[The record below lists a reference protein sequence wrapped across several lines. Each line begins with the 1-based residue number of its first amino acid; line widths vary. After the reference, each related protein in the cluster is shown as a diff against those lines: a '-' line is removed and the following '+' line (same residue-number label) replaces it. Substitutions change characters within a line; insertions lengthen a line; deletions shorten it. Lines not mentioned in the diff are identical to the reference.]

1 MENNN
6 QQPPPPPAAGAL
18 PHAIGQQIK
27 LPSFWPEDPASWFRL
42 AEGQF
47 ALRNVADPVTR
58 YYHVLAALSVDSV
71 RLVRHVLHD
80 DTGPESYTRLRASLL
95 ASHSLS
101 NYQKMERMMRLP
113 PLGDRKPS
121 VMLAEM
127 LEFCPAGEAT
137 TEVFAFLFLQRL
149 PREIRVLLSED
160 DPADMRA
167 IAEKADRLITMHVP
181 QSHDSCATVAAED
194 VADDSDVVAALQ
206 GARSRKEKGHRRSQ
220 QPPPQQKV
228 LGRRFDISKKTQER
242 GVPLRTSM
250 CYYHAKFGEQAKY
263 CQEGCVWP
271 EN

>member
-1 MENNN
+1 MENDD
-6 QQPPPPPAAGAL
+6 QQPPPPAAGA
-18 PHAIGQQIK
+18 PPAIGQIK
-27 LPSFWPEDPASWFRL
+27 LPPFWPEDPASWFRL

-47 ALRNVADPVTR
+47 AIRNVADPVTR

-80 DTGPESYTRLRASLL
+80 DTGPESYERLRASLL

-127 LEFCPAGEAT
+127 LEYCPAGEST
-137 TEVFAFLFLQRL
+137 TAVFAFLFLQRL

-160 DPADMRA
+160 DPANMRA
-167 IAEKADRLITMHVP
+167 IAEKADRLIAMHVP
-181 QSHDSCATVAAED
+181 QSHDACAAVA
-194 VADDSDVVAALQ
+194 ADDSSEDAEVVAALQ
-206 GARSRKEKGHRRSQ
+206 GARSRKDKGSRR
-220 QPPPQQKV
+220 PQQAPHQQKE
-228 LGRRFDISKKTQER
+228 LGRRIDLPKKNSEPGR
-242 GVPLRTSM
+242 SFRTSM
-250 CYYHAKFGEQAKY
+250 CHYHAKFGERARH
-263 CQEGCVWP
+263 CQEGCAWP

>member
-1 MENNN
+1 MDNDE
-6 QQPPPPPAAGAL
+6 QQPPLPAAGA
-18 PHAIGQQIK
+18 PPPAIGQIK
-27 LPSFWPEDPASWFRL
+27 LPPFWPEDPASWFRL

-80 DTGPESYTRLRASLL
+80 DTGPESYDRLRASLL

-127 LEFCPAGEAT
+127 LEYCQEGEST
-137 TEVFAFLFLQRL
+137 TAVFAFLFLQRL

-160 DPADMRA
+160 DPANMRA
-167 IAEKADRLITMHVP
+167 IAEKADRLIAMHVP
-181 QSHDSCATVAAED
+181 QSHDSCAAVAADDVHED
-194 VADDSDVVAALQ
+194 PEVVAALQ
-206 GARSRKEKGHRRSQ
+206 GARSRKDKTSKRPLQ
-220 QPPPQQKV
+220 QPTQQKE
-228 LGRRFDISKKTQER
+228 LGRQITLPRKSQEQGR
-242 GVPLRTSM
+242 PLRTSM
-250 CYYHAKFGEQAKY
+250 CHYHAKFGEQAKH
-263 CQEGCVWP
+263 CQEGCAWP

>member
-1 MENNN
+1 MENDD
-6 QQPPPPPAAGAL
+6 QQPPPPAAGAL
-18 PHAIGQQIK
+18 PPAIGQQIK

-80 DTGPESYTRLRASLL
+80 DTGPESFTRLRASLL

-137 TEVFAFLFLQRL
+137 MAVFAFLFLQRL

-160 DPADMRA
+160 DPVDMRA
-167 IAEKADRLITMHVP
+167 IAEKADRLIAMHVP
-181 QSHDSCATVAAED
+181 QSHDSCAAVAAED
-194 VADDSDVVAALQ
+194 IAEDSDVVAALQ
-206 GARSRKEKGHRRSQ
+206 GARSRKDKGHRRPQ
-220 QPPPQQKV
+220 QPPPQQKA
-228 LGRRFDISKKTQER
+228 LGRRFDISKQASEKGT
-242 GVPLRTSM
+242 PLRTSM
-250 CYYHAKFGEQAKY
+250 CYYHAKFGERARY

>member
-1 MENNN
+1 MDNDE
-6 QQPPPPPAAGAL
+6 QQPPPPPAAGA
-18 PHAIGQQIK
+18 PPAIGQIK
-27 LPSFWPEDPASWFRL
+27 FPPFWPEDPASWFRL

-47 ALRNVADPVTR
+47 ALRNVFDPVTR
-58 YYHVLAALSVDSV
+58 YYHMLAALSVDSV

-80 DTGPESYTRLRASLL
+80 DTGPESYNRLRASLL

-127 LEFCPAGEAT
+127 LEYCPAGEST
-137 TEVFAFLFLQRL
+137 TAVFAFLFLQRL

-160 DPADMRA
+160 DPANMRA
-167 IAEKADRLITMHVP
+167 IAEKADRLIAMHVP
-181 QSHDSCATVAAED
+181 QSHDNCAAVAADDAFED
-194 VADDSDVVAALQ
+194 PEVVAALQ
-206 GARSRKEKGHRRSQ
+206 GARSRKDKFSKRSQ
-220 QPPPQQKV
+220 QQAAQQKEF
-228 LGRRFDISKKTQER
+228 GRRITLPKKGQEQAR
-242 GVPLRTSM
+242 PLRTSM
-250 CYYHAKFGEQAKY
+250 CHYHAKFGEQARH